1 MNLSCRDTNRFLGVI
16 KVQVR
21 DVELFA
27 NIQTTWLFEAII
39 EIRDALALL
48 GFYLHFFTQNLYYFS
63 T

>member
-1 MNLSCRDTNRFLGVI
+1 MYFVSIVI

-27 NIQTTWLFEAII
+27 SIQTTWLFEAII